1 MANELKVT
9 IGCSYTSGRLKE
21 QFGLPVN
28 TQTVPRRASDGSKYL
43 ETIFFASGV
52 DQSTQAFDAGVV
64 TAASS
69 ILTLDTY
76 NNAKISTNGWLFLY
90 NLESKPSG
98 DYIEWGPKVT
108 YQSSNAITMTG
119 PEGASADLT
128 SNNGDSVL
136 VPVGR
141 IEPGE
146 SAAMRLVPSGLSFAM
161 TAGSGLATIAAT
173 GTPSAKVKYTIF
185 AD

>member
-1 MANELKVT
+1 
-9 IGCSYTSGRLKE
+9 
-21 QFGLPVN
+21 
-28 TQTVPRRASDGSKYL
+28 
-43 ETIFFASGV
+43 
-52 DQSTQAFDAGVV
+52 
-64 TAASS
+64 
-69 ILTLDTY
+69 
-76 NNAKISTNGWLFLY
+76 
-90 NLESKPSG
+90 
-98 DYIEWGPKVT
+98 
-108 YQSSNAITMTG
+108 MTG